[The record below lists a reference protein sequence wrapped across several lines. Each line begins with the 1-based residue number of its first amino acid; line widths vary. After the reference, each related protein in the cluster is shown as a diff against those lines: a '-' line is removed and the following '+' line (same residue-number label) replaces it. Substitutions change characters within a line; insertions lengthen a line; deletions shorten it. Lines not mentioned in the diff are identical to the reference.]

1 MKGFRKSGIKA
12 MILIAA
18 LAAAVSIVP
27 AALATVSNSPDEDNA
42 APVAENLEYVTYK
55 DVAING
61 TLQAIDP
68 EGDMLEYK
76 LITEAKKGAV
86 DVSEDGGFTYMPR
99 EGKKGKDTFTYVA
112 VDAMGNVSEEAT
124 VKINIEKQSSS
135 VTYSDME
142 GNSAHYAALR
152 LAEEGI
158 FVGEMIGD
166 SHCFSPDT
174 VVTRGKF
181 LAMCMNAT
189 GAEILQDISRT
200 GFSDDEDI
208 ALWLKPYVTT
218 AVMSGAVR
226 GVSGDD
232 GGLVFAADDPIT
244 LAQAVV
250 ILDRVMGI
258 SDVSAS
264 VSEPDSVPA
273 WASQAAANLSVC
285 NVIDRGADNDYSA
298 EMTRADVAE
307 LIISAIDTMEGAA
320 GGALLSWAQ

>member
-12 MILIAA
+12 MILMAV
-18 LAAAVSIVP
+18 LAVAVSIAP
-27 AALATVSNSPDEDNA
+27 AALAKARNWTDEDNA

-68 EGDMLEYK
+68 EGDMVEYK
-76 LITEAKKGAV
+76 LITEPKKGTV
-86 DVSEDGGFTYMPR
+86 DVSEDGEFTYTPK
-99 EGKKGKDTFTYVA
+99 EDKKGKDTFAYVA

-124 VKINIEKQSSS
+124 VKINIEKQSSH
-135 VTYSDME
+135 VNYGDME

-158 FVGEMIGD
+158 LVGEMIGD
-166 SHCFSPDT
+166 IHYFSPDT
-174 VVTRGKF
+174 VVTRGEF
-181 LAMCMNAT
+181 LAMCMNVT

-208 ALWLKPYVTT
+208 ASWLKPYVTT
-218 AVMSGAVR
+218 AVMSGAVK
-226 GVSGDD
+226 GISDGD
-232 GGLVFAADDPIT
+232 GELVFAADDPIT

-250 ILDRVMGI
+250 MLDRVMEI
-258 SDVSAS
+258 SDVS
-264 VSEPDSVPA
+264 VSESDSVPA
-273 WASQAAANLSVC
+273 WAAQAASNLSVC
-285 NVIDRGADNDYSA
+285 NVIDVGAGNDYSS

-307 LIISAIDTMEGAA
+307 LIISSIDTMDDDTA
-320 GGALLSWAQ
+320 GALLSWAQ